1 MRGVRPPAKWVA
13 PPPQLEVFP
22 MTQSFRTQSAFMG
35 FQTLKRVY
43 PPPPLPPPT
52 PWGSSEPSLHASN
65 MGLLLDEALVPF
77 HIQLLRGFKP
87 SKRFIHPTQLEAPVS
102 PAFFSV
108 IPWLLLDQ
116 LHSLYVRRF
125 RPSFFDVTIIL
136 HLRASW
142 LAVIWFW
149 KPYVVTKNN
158 KDIIC
163 SRS

>member
-1 MRGVRPPAKWVA
+1 MGGTPSSTRGLSNDPVLSYSICLYGISN
-13 PPPQLEVFP
+13 PQKGLS
-22 MTQSFRTQSAFMG
+22 THT
-35 FQTLKRVY
+35 
-43 PPPPLPPPT
+43 PPPPFPPPT
-52 PWGSSEPSLHASN
+52 TWGSSEPSLHASN

-108 IPWLLLDQ
+108 IPWLLSDQ